1 MMTYMFQR
9 YHMNNLDTVMKKMW
23 LNVIFGVT
31 VWLIIL
37 IAIIFGYFINKQNPI
52 NNQLK
57 IDNQSKIL
65 QPEPKYEN

>member
-1 MMTYMFQR
+1 
-9 YHMNNLDTVMKKMW
+9 MKRVW

-57 IDNQSKIL
+57 LDNQSKIL
-65 QPEPKYEN
+65 QPKHEN

>member
-1 MMTYMFQR
+1 MFQR
-9 YHMNNLDTVMKKMW
+9 YHMNNLDFMKRVW

-37 IAIIFGYFINKQNPI
+37 IAIVFGYFINKQNPV

-57 IDNQSKIL
+57 VDNQSKFL
-65 QPEPKYEN
+65 QPEPKREN

>member
-1 MMTYMFQR
+1 MFQR
-9 YHMNNLDTVMKKMW
+9 HHMNNLDTVMKKMW

-57 IDNQSKIL
+57 PDNQSKIL
-65 QPEPKYEN
+65 QPEPKHEN

>member
-1 MMTYMFQR
+1 
-9 YHMNNLDTVMKKMW
+9 MNNLDFMKRVW

-37 IAIIFGYFINKQNPI
+37 IAIVFGYFINKQNPV

-57 IDNQSKIL
+57 VDNRSKFL
-65 QPEPKYEN
+65 QPEPKREN

>member
-1 MMTYMFQR
+1 
-9 YHMNNLDTVMKKMW
+9 MNNLDTVMKKMW

-37 IAIIFGYFINKQNPI
+37 IAIVFGYFINKQNPI

-57 IDNQSKIL
+57 TDNRLKIL
-65 QPEPKYEN
+65 QPEPKHEN

>member
-1 MMTYMFQR
+1 MFQR
-9 YHMNNLDTVMKKMW
+9 YHMNNLDTVMKRMW

-37 IAIIFGYFINKQNPI
+37 IAIVFGYFITKQNPI

-57 IDNQSKIL
+57 TDNQSKIL
-65 QPEPKYEN
+65 QPEPKREN

>member
-1 MMTYMFQR
+1 
-9 YHMNNLDTVMKKMW
+9 MNNLDFMKRVW

-57 IDNQSKIL
+57 LDNQSKIL
-65 QPEPKYEN
+65 QPKHEN

>member
-1 MMTYMFQR
+1 MFQR
-9 YHMNNLDTVMKKMW
+9 YHMNNLDFMKRVW

-37 IAIIFGYFINKQNPI
+37 IAIVFGYFINKQNPV

-57 IDNQSKIL
+57 VDNRSKFL
-65 QPEPKYEN
+65 QPEPKREN